1 MIKTKKAMT
10 LIEVVVAIGLFGI
23 VMVTIFPAALVL
35 TLMNRVSYE
44 NIDTTFIAQQTM
56 ERIIFEANT
65 KDITTIHQ
73 IVQNEMDFSFNDT
86 GSTTSYNYV
95 NTETNYTVNL
105 TILQDSDIPMLWH
118 VIVVVDSSLNDA
130 EGTRTQMETIVAIKS
145 S

>member
-1 MIKTKKAMT
+1 MT

-56 ERIIFEANT
+56 ERVIFEANT
-65 KDITTIHQ
+65 QDITAIHL
-73 IVQNEMDFSFNDT
+73 IIQNEMDFDFNDT
-86 GSTTSYNYV
+86 GSTTTYNYS

-105 TILQDSDIPMLWH
+105 TLKQDSDIPMLWH

-145 S
+145 N